1 MPICADCREIKFMLT
16 HDWGDKYTAS
26 LCAEDPGLEIIEA
39 FDREAQQEKAA
50 EAEVVLGFPDGLE
63 LDLLLESENLTWIQ
77 TLTAGVDRI
86 VRSPHAEELSKKGV
100 ILTNMSGLH
109 RDIIA
114 EHAMAFILNFNRR
127 FHHYRDQQ
135 KKQEWNRLEMGYAA
149 GNMITILGLGSIGR
163 ELAARARAFG
173 MEVTGVK
180 RNTSTGLKYVDNIHP
195 PAEIEEAVASSDY
208 VVSALPLTSA
218 TENMIDGR
226 VFAAMPDESYF
237 INVGRGDVVVEEDLL
252 KALDDG
258 EIAGAGL
265 DVFREEP
272 LPEDSPFYER
282 ENVIVTPHVA
292 GSFPDYYKRALDILL
307 ENLRRYRSGEEMMN
321 RVNYEEGY

>member
-1 MPICADCREIKFMLT
+1 LPICVECREIKFLLA
-16 HDWGDKYTAS
+16 HDWGDKYTDS
-26 LCAEDPGLEIIEA
+26 LCDEDPGLEIIEA

-50 EAEVVLGFPDGLE
+50 EVEVALGFPGELE
-63 LDLLLESENLTWIQ
+63 LDLLLESDRLTWIQ
-77 TLTAGVDRI
+77 TLSAGVDRI
-86 VRSPHAEELSKKGV
+86 VRSPHAEELSSKGV

-109 RDIIA
+109 RDVIA

-135 KKQEWNRLEMGYAA
+135 KQQEWNRLEMGYATD
-149 GNMITILGLGSIGR
+149 NMITILGVGSIGR
-163 ELAARARAFG
+163 ELAARAKAFG

-180 RNTSTGLKYVDNIHP
+180 RDPSTGLKYVDHVHP
-195 PAEIEEAVASSDY
+195 PAEIEEAVAASDY
-208 VVSALPLTSA
+208 VVSTLPLTSA
-218 TENMIDGR
+218 TENMIDAG
-226 VFAAMPDESYF
+226 VFAAMPEKSYF

-282 ENVIVTPHVA
+282 GNVIVTPHVA
-292 GSFPDYYKRALDILL
+292 GSFPDYYKRAFEILL
-307 ENLRRYRSGEEMMN
+307 ENLRRYRTGEEMMN
-321 RVNYEEGY
+321 RVNYEQGY